1 MNLTGE
7 NLDIGNGPSVY
18 INNGTCMI
26 MSKNSES
33 LYCAVPAGNT
43 GSADVQVH
51 IDGNAVEKKI
61 PPNAF
66 KYVDDPTISEID
78 PLKSIQ
84 R

>member
-1 MNLTGE
+1 MITFWYSFNFFKTKITLYEHIFNL
-7 NLDIGNGPSVY
+7 Y
-18 INNGTCMI
+18 
-26 MSKNSES
+26 SKNSES